1 MLTHA
6 PVRRLAAAFVA
17 AVVTIVTP
25 ADAMPARHAVR
36 NDYANERFEN
46 ALSAGFRA
54 FYTRDFSSASA
65 AFDGALAVVPDN
77 TLALAFRDA
86 TAANEPGDLDR
97 LVNREED
104 AVARSPRDYLAHV
117 RLGFAYLFLSQRGR
131 VRDGDARDELNA
143 AVALVPHA
151 PAAHVGLGILR
162 FGERSANR
170 AKAEFLAA
178 LASDPVNVL
187 AREYLGE
194 IYQIDLRD
202 PQRGLAYMIEI
213 PDLVPAY
220 PDIDFHIA
228 SLLYDL
234 KQSDAAIRY
243 ATQGLELD
251 IGHVGEAGQ
260 HGYTLLARIYI
271 DEHRLDD
278 ARRVLRAAISSQS
291 DAAYAQTLLD
301 RIAKGDYDPHKDDH
315 DSKF

>member
-1 MLTHA
+1 M
-6 PVRRLAAAFVA
+6 
-17 AVVTIVTP
+17 
-25 ADAMPARHAVR
+25 
-36 NDYANERFEN
+36 
-46 ALSAGFRA
+46 
-54 FYTRDFSSASA
+54 
-65 AFDGALAVVPDN
+65 
-77 TLALAFRDA
+77 
-86 TAANEPGDLDR
+86 
-97 LVNREED
+97 
-104 AVARSPRDYLAHV
+104 
-117 RLGFAYLFLSQRGR
+117 
-131 VRDGDARDELNA
+131 
-143 AVALVPHA
+143 
-151 PAAHVGLGILR
+151 
-162 FGERSANR
+162 
-170 AKAEFLAA
+170 
-178 LASDPVNVL
+178 L